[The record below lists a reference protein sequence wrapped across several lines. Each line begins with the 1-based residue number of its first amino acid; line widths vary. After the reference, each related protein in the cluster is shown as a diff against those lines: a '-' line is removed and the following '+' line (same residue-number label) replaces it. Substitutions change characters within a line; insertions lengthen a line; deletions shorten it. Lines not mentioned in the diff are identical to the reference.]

1 MSTQAVRLQQTLS
14 EIRALLQG
22 ASFAKGA
29 RGTKGAEDRRSLP

>member
-22 ASFAKGA
+22 ASFA
-29 RGTKGAEDRRSLP
+29 TKGTEDRRSLP

>member
-22 ASFAKGA
+22 GSLAKGA
-29 RGTKGAEDRRSLP
+29 NVAEDRRSLP

>member
-22 ASFAKGA
+22 ASLAKG
-29 RGTKGAEDRRSLP
+29 TKAAEDRRSLP

>member
-22 ASFAKGA
+22 ASFAA
-29 RGTKGAEDRRSLP
+29 GTKGAEDRRSLP

>member
-29 RGTKGAEDRRSLP
+29 KVAEDRRSLP

>member
-22 ASFAKGA
+22 ASSS
-29 RGTKGAEDRRSLP
+29 KGAEDRRSLP